1 VSDGK
6 RHATALTNAA
16 LTQLHLPALPL
27 GVLASVPNLRPAAE
41 AKLRQQQAEA
51 VGELAAC
58 LERLR
63 EAVGGLAEAA
73 GSLQQL
79 LDREAAAP
87 LLAEGAVFATLP
99 LRLVGSMVREVA
111 EMHGAEL
118 AVKAA
123 VLQGFEDIVG
133 EEAAAV
139 ACCCLLTPVW
149 DLSMCCETG
158 GSWQALSLE
167 YCMQG

>member
-1 VSDGK
+1 MSDGT

-16 LTQLHLPALPL
+16 LTQLHLPALSL

-73 GSLQQL
+73 GSLQPL

-139 ACCCLLTPVW
+139 ACCCLLTAR
-149 DLSMCCETG
+149 LYGT
-158 GSWQALSLE
+158 
-167 YCMQG
+167 